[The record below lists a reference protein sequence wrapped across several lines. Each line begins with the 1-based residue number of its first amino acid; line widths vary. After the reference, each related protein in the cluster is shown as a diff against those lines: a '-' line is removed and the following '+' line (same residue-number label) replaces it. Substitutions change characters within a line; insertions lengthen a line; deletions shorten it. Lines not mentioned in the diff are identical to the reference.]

1 MVVLPTAYAPSVAY
15 MSYLLD
21 SSTRIEAHEYY
32 QKQTYRN
39 RCAIVGA
46 EGVMKLSIPVL
57 AGSSQQCPIQSVQI
71 AEHDNWRHKHW
82 YTIETCYGSSPYYEY
97 YAPDL
102 APLYLDKAYRS
113 TSLYQHNQR
122 LITRICQLIRLPY
135 QWQETEQYV
144 GASAD
149 LCSQLLPPITT
160 ASTATEEAIAS
171 VPYYQVFAGSLGFVA
186 NLSILDLLFNM
197 GPESLLVLRQL
208 HDQLSDNLL
217 L

>member
-1 MVVLPTAYAPSVAY
+1 
-15 MSYLLD
+15 
-21 SSTRIEAHEYY
+21 
-32 QKQTYRN
+32 
-39 RCAIVGA
+39 
-46 EGVMKLSIPVL
+46 MKLSIPVL
-57 AGSSQQCPIQSVQI
+57 AGSSQQCSIQSVQI

-82 YTIETCYGSSPYYEY
+82 YTIETCYGASPYYEY

-102 APLYLDKAYRS
+102 VPLYLDKAHRA

-122 LITRICQLIRLPY
+122 LITRICQLIHLPY

-144 GASAD
+144 GTSAD
-149 LCSQLLPPITT
+149 VCSQLLPPIST

-186 NLSILDLLFNM
+186 NLSIFDLLFNM

-208 HDQLSDNLL
+208 HNQLSDNSLL
-217 L
+217 

>member
-1 MVVLPTAYAPSVAY
+1 MVVLPTAYAPSVTY

-82 YTIETCYGSSPYYEY
+82 YTIETCYGASPYYEY

-102 APLYLDKAYRS
+102 APLYLDKARRS
-113 TSLYQHNQR
+113 TSLYQHN
-122 LITRICQLIRLPY
+122 
-135 QWQETEQYV
+135 
-144 GASAD
+144 
-149 LCSQLLPPITT
+149 
-160 ASTATEEAIAS
+160 
-171 VPYYQVFAGSLGFVA
+171 
-186 NLSILDLLFNM
+186 
-197 GPESLLVLRQL
+197 
-208 HDQLSDNLL
+208 
-217 L
+217 

>member
-1 MVVLPTAYAPSVAY
+1 
-15 MSYLLD
+15 
-21 SSTRIEAHEYY
+21 
-32 QKQTYRN
+32 
-39 RCAIVGA
+39 
-46 EGVMKLSIPVL
+46 MKLSIPVL

-82 YTIETCYGSSPYYEY
+82 YTIETCYGASPYYEY

-102 APLYLDKAYRS
+102 AKLYLDKAHRS

-122 LITRICQLIRLPY
+122 LISRICQLIHIPY

-144 GASAD
+144 GTSAD
-149 LCSQLLPPITT
+149 VCSQLLPPIST

-186 NLSILDLLFNM
+186 NLSIFDLLFNM

-208 HDQLSDNLL
+208 HNQLSDNSLL
-217 L
+217 